1 MQPVQPVAS
10 QPDTAVAPL
19 QADAAAN
26 LRRAAVISAGL
37 AVVAIVLTAVAGRP
51 LMGVFGAVGLALGAA
66 NNLMLQ
72 RSVLR
77 YGSDETI
84 TRKQFRNGVLRR
96 LAAVTLLAVGCAV
109 LIRPDG
115 LAVFVGL
122 AVFHVVM
129 LVGAALPVFRS
140 LRPTS

>member
-1 MQPVQPVAS
+1 MQ
-10 QPDTAVAPL
+10 AVPTP
-19 QADAAAN
+19 QVDAAAN
-26 LRRAAVISAGL
+26 LRRAALVSGVLGVAAIALL
-37 AVVAIVLTAVAGRP
+37 AVLGHP
-51 LMGVFGAVGLALGAA
+51 WMGLFFLIGLALGAL
-66 NNLMLQ
+66 NNLLLQ

-96 LAAVTLLAVGCAV
+96 LAAVTAIAIACALLV
-109 LIRPDG
+109 RPDG
-115 LAVFVGL
+115 FAVFVGL
-122 AVFHVVM
+122 AVFHVIM